1 MDKTYALP
9 GGAGTCR
16 LGAGAGGAGGAGGAA
31 GGGGGAGGAVR
42 PGGGGGGAD
51 GLDGLDGALL
61 VDGMGGGLAKLPVA
75 ASTPSAVI
83 EIVQNPY

>member
-16 LGAGAGGAGGAGGAA
+16 LGAGAGGAGGAA
-31 GGGGGAGGAVR
+31 GGGAGAGGAVR

-51 GLDGLDGALL
+51 GLDGLDGLDGALL
-61 VDGMGGGLAKLPVA
+61 ADGMGGGLAKLPVA

>member
-16 LGAGAGGAGGAGGAA
+16 LGAGADGAA

-42 PGGGGGGAD
+42 PGCAGPGGGGGGAD

-61 VDGMGGGLAKLPVA
+61 ADGMGGGLAKLPVA

>member
-16 LGAGAGGAGGAGGAA
+16 LGAGAGGAGGAA

-51 GLDGLDGALL
+51 GLDGLDGLDGALL
-61 VDGMGGGLAKLPVA
+61 ADGMGGGLAKLPVA